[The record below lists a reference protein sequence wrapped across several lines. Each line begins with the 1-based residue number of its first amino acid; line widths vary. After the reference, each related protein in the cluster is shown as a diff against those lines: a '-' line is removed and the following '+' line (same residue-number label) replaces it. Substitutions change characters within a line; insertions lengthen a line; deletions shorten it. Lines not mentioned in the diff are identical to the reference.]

1 MTDEAKTK
9 QGEVVEEQTDDQNP
23 AVSSAEKEKPADKT
37 PTPPKKEKVAE
48 EVESHETADLGK
60 QLGDIITRLT
70 RIEAKPNTRVYMRR
84 REKKETKD
92 DVQTK
97 EEKPAGEPKTKARAG
112 RIRLWRRL

>member
-9 QGEVVEEQTDDQNP
+9 QGEVIEEQADDQNP
-23 AVSSAEKEKPADKT
+23 AVVSAEKEKPADKT

-48 EVESHETADLGK
+48 EVETHETADLGR

-84 REKKETKD
+84 REKKETPD
-92 DVQTK
+92 GVQTK
-97 EEKPAGEPKTKARAG
+97 EEAAEPKAKARTG